1 MFVILSFNYSRSL
14 DTKEIIISLSV
25 MIYAIARTLP
35 SVNIIINS
43 LKNLKFSEYGF
54 NQIREF
60 INLKNNEKKKIL
72 IQLSLKF

>member
-1 MFVILSFNYSRSL
+1 
-14 DTKEIIISLSV
+14 

-43 LKNLKFSEYGF
+43 LQNLKFSEYGF

-60 INLKNNEKKKIL
+60 INLKDNIKKESLDTTAPKNFENLEVSNFTFYYSNKKRNN
-72 IQLSLKF
+72 

>member
-1 MFVILSFNYSRSL
+1 
-14 DTKEIIISLSV
+14 

-43 LKNLKFSEYGF
+43 LQNLKFSEYGF

-60 INLKNNEKKKIL
+60 INLKDNIKKE
-72 IQLSLKF
+72 SLDTTAPKNFEYR